1 MCGLGDLVCYGQ
13 SALSGAA
20 AKVTN
25 SFLDEVRKSAADA
38 TTTILKTLGT
48 FWLKIPSPKVS
59 GLPDPTNAS
68 QATSLAAA
76 GPTGVLQGDLG
87 YLTILAAVVGLIV
100 CGARMG
106 ITARGEHGTEAVKM
120 LVRLI
125 AVTAAG
131 AGVVD
136 ILIKAG
142 DLFSPWIIE
151 SATGAPFDQSAPSLL
166 TNEGLLAMTPLLT
179 IIVAIFALFGAGAM
193 VIFMILRG
201 GLLIILIAVWPLS
214 ASLTGTEQGLQW
226 YKKINAYLIAF
237 VLLRPVASIIYAGG
251 FLLIKDGHD
260 FQTNDPGVS
269 ALMASLTGMAIL
281 ATAGLSLPALL
292 RFVAPGTAAGSGAM
306 SGAAVM
312 GAAVAVGAAAV
323 TMGAGAAA
331 GGAGAG
337 AGGASGGGA
346 SGEASASSGG
356 AGAAAGGGGGGTGG
370 GGTGGGGTGGGGGGP
385 SGSAESAGGGGGGG
399 PTGGGGGGAPA
410 GGGDSPSGGGGGGGT
425 GGTSEPV
432 PAGVPAGGG
441 GTGEGGGSGSGAV
454 PPSGSNGTAGG
465 SGSGAGGG
473 GSNGSG
479 GSGGASSGGGSPSG
493 AGSGANGAGGNGA
506 GGNGSGGGGP
516 SGAAQTQG
524 SGSGVTPAGTGSG
537 SNGGVGNGSGSGGA
551 SSGGGSPSGAPP
563 TQDSGGGVTPAGGG
577 GGANGAGGNGAGGN
591 GAGGNGSGGGGP
603 SGATPTQGSG
613 GGGVTPAGSGGGGG
627 ARPTWRPAGAA
638 WSAAQQVG
646 DAAAGSVQDNEGGPS
661 GAAHTEGS

>member
-1 MCGLGDLVCYGQ
+1 LIGKIP
-13 SALSGAA
+13 GAVA
-20 AKVTN
+20 SKVTN

-48 FWLKIPSPKVS
+48 FWLNIPSPKVS
-59 GLPDPTNAS
+59 NLAGPELTGAAAPTNL
-68 QATSLAAA
+68 QAA
-76 GPTGVLQGDLG
+76 GPAGVVQGNLG

-100 CGARMG
+100 CGARLGMTG
-106 ITARGEHGTEAVKM
+106 RSEHGSEAVKM

-131 AGVVD
+131 AGIVD
-136 ILIKAG
+136 ILIKGG
-142 DLFSPWIIE
+142 DMFSPWIIT
-151 SATGAPFDQSAPSLL
+151 SATGAPFDQTAPSLL

-201 GLLIILIAVWPLS
+201 ALLIILIAVWPLS
-214 ASLTGTEQGLQW
+214 ASLTSTEQGLQW

-237 VLLRPVASIIYAGG
+237 VLLKPVASIIYAAGY
-251 FLLIKDGHD
+251 LLIKDGHE
-260 FQTNDPGVS
+260 FQTTDPGVS

-281 ATAGLSLPALL
+281 AVAGLSLPALL
-292 RFVAPGTAAGSGAM
+292 RFVAPATAAGSGAM
-306 SGAAVM
+306 TGAAVM

-323 TMGAGAAA
+323 TMGAGAT
-331 GGAGAG
+331 

-346 SGEASASSGG
+346 SGATKASSSPS
-356 AGAAAGGGGGGTGG
+356 GGGTGSGGTGG
-370 GGTGGGGTGGGGGGP
+370 GGTGGGGTGGGGGP
-385 SGSAESAGGGGGGG
+385 SGSTEPAGGGGGGG

-410 GGGDSPSGGGGGGGT
+410 GGGDSPSGGGGGGDT

-441 GTGEGGGSGSGAV
+441 STGEGGGSGSGAV

-473 GSNGSG
+473 ASNDSVGSGGSGSGGGSPAGGGGGSNGSG
-479 GSGGASSGGGSPSG
+479 GSGSGGGSP
-493 AGSGANGAGGNGA
+493 A
-506 GGNGSGGGGP
+506 
-516 SGAAQTQG
+516 
-524 SGSGVTPAGTGSG
+524 
-537 SNGGVGNGSGSGGA
+537 
-551 SSGGGSPSGAPP
+551 GAPP
-563 TQDSGGGVTPAGGG
+563 TQGSGGGVTPVGADSGSNGA
-577 GGANGAGGNGAGGN
+577 GANGAGSNGAGG
-591 GAGGNGSGGGGP
+591 GGSGGGSP
-603 SGATPTQGSG
+603 AGAPPTQGS

-627 ARPTWRPAGAA
+627 ARPTWKPAGAA

>member
-1 MCGLGDLVCYGQ
+1 MCKFYEVTCLAGSLTGSVA
-13 SALSGAA
+13 S
-20 AKVTN
+20 KVTN
-25 SFLDEVRKSAADA
+25 SLLDEVRKSAADA

-48 FWLKIPSPKVS
+48 FWLNIPSPKVS
-59 GLPDPTNAS
+59 NLPDS
-68 QATSLAAA
+68 QLTGAAA
-76 GPTGVLQGDLG
+76 PANLQAAGAAGVLQGDLG

-100 CGARMG
+100 CGARLGMTG
-106 ITARGEHGTEAVKM
+106 RSEHDSEAVKM

-131 AGVVD
+131 AGIVD

-142 DLFSPWIIE
+142 DVFSPWIIS
-151 SATGAPFDQSAPSLL
+151 SATGAPFEQTAPGLL

-201 GLLIILIAVWPLS
+201 ALLIILIAVWPLS

-237 VLLRPVASIIYAGG
+237 VLLRPVASIIYAAG

-260 FQTNDPGVS
+260 FQTTDPGVS

-281 ATAGLSLPALL
+281 AVAGLSLPALL
-292 RFVAPGTAAGSGAM
+292 RFVAPATAAGSGAM
-306 SGAAVM
+306 TGAAVM

-346 SGEASASSGG
+346 SGAASASSGG
-356 AGAAAGGGGGGTGG
+356 AGAAAGGGG

-473 GSNGSG
+473 ESNGSG

-493 AGSGANGAGGNGA
+493 AGSGANGVVGNGAGGNGSGGGGPSGAAQTQGSGGGVTPAGAGSGGNGSGSNGSGSNGAGGNGA

-524 SGSGVTPAGTGSG
+524 SG
-537 SNGGVGNGSGSGGA
+537 
-551 SSGGGSPSGAPP
+551 
-563 TQDSGGGVTPAGGG
+563 
-577 GGANGAGGNGAGGN
+577 
-591 GAGGNGSGGGGP
+591 
-603 SGATPTQGSG
+603 
-613 GGGVTPAGSGGGGG
+613 GGVTPAGSGGGG
-627 ARPTWRPAGAA
+627 ARPTWKPAGAA

-646 DAAAGSVQDNEGGPS
+646 DAAAGSVEDNEGGPS
-661 GAAHTEGS
+661 GAAQTEGS

>member
-1 MCGLGDLVCYGQ
+1 MCKFYEVTCLAGSLTGSVA
-13 SALSGAA
+13 S
-20 AKVTN
+20 KVTN

-292 RFVAPGTAAGSGAM
+292 RFVAPGTASGSGAM

-346 SGEASASSGG
+346 SGAASASSGG
-356 AGAAAGGGGGGTGG
+356 AGAAAGGSGGGGTGG

-399 PTGGGGGGAPA
+399 PTGGGGGDAPA

-473 GSNGSG
+473 ESNGSG

-493 AGSGANGAGGNGA
+493 AGGNGSGGGGPSGAAQTQGSGGGVTPAGAGSGGNGSGSNGSGPNGA

-524 SGSGVTPAGTGSG
+524 SG
-537 SNGGVGNGSGSGGA
+537 
-551 SSGGGSPSGAPP
+551 
-563 TQDSGGGVTPAGGG
+563 
-577 GGANGAGGNGAGGN
+577 
-591 GAGGNGSGGGGP
+591 
-603 SGATPTQGSG
+603 
-613 GGGVTPAGSGGGGG
+613 GGVTPAGSGGGGG
-627 ARPTWRPAGAA
+627 ARPTWKPAGAA

-646 DAAAGSVQDNEGGPS
+646 DAAAGSVEDNEGGPS
-661 GAAHTEGS
+661 GAAQTEGS

>member
-1 MCGLGDLVCYGQ
+1 MCLPIDPICLIGKGTNLVA
-13 SALSGAA
+13 S
-20 AKVTN
+20 KVTN

-48 FWLKIPSPKVS
+48 FWLNIPSPKVS
-59 GLPDPTNAS
+59 NLAGPELTG
-68 QATSLAAA
+68 AAA
-76 GPTGVLQGDLG
+76 PANLQASGAAGVLQGNLG
-87 YLTILAAVVGLIV
+87 YLTILAAVVGLIL
-100 CGARMG
+100 CGARLGMTG
-106 ITARGEHGTEAVKM
+106 RSEHGSEAVKM

-131 AGVVD
+131 AGIVD

-142 DLFSPWIIE
+142 DVFSPWIIQ
-151 SATGAPFDQSAPSLL
+151 SATGAPFEQTAPSLL

-201 GLLIILIAVWPLS
+201 ALLIILVAVWPLS
-214 ASLTGTEQGLQW
+214 ASLTGTEQGVQW

-237 VLLRPVASIIYAGG
+237 VLLRPVASIIYAAG

-260 FQTNDPGVS
+260 FQTTDPGVS

-281 ATAGLSLPALL
+281 AVAGLSLPALL
-292 RFVAPGTAAGSGAM
+292 RFVAPATAAGSGAM
-306 SGAAVM
+306 TGAAVL

-337 AGGASGGGA
+337 AGGGSGGGA
-346 SGEASASSGG
+346 SGAASASSGG
-356 AGAAAGGGGGGTGG
+356 AGAGAGGGGGGTGG
-370 GGTGGGGTGGGGGGP
+370 GGTGGGGTGGGGGGGGP
-385 SGSAESAGGGGGGG
+385 SGGTEPAGGGGGGG

-410 GGGDSPSGGGGGGGT
+410 GGGDGPSGGGGGGDT

-473 GSNGSG
+473 ESNGSG

-493 AGSGANGAGGNGA
+493 A
-506 GGNGSGGGGP
+506 
-516 SGAAQTQG
+516 
-524 SGSGVTPAGTGSG
+524 
-537 SNGGVGNGSGSGGA
+537 
-551 SSGGGSPSGAPP
+551 PP
-563 TQDSGGGVTPAGGG
+563 TQGSGGGVTPAGAGSGG
-577 GGANGAGGNGAGGN
+577 NGSGSNGAGGN

-603 SGATPTQGSG
+603 SGATQTQGS

-638 WSAAQQVG
+638 WSAAQQAG
-646 DAAAGSVQDNEGGPS
+646 DAAAGSVEDNEGGPS
-661 GAAHTEGS
+661 GAAQTEGS

>member
-1 MCGLGDLVCYGQ
+1 MCKFYEVTCLAGSLTGSVA
-13 SALSGAA
+13 S
-20 AKVTN
+20 KVTN

-48 FWLKIPSPKVS
+48 FWLNIPSPKVS
-59 GLPDPTNAS
+59 N
-68 QATSLAAA
+68 LAGPELTGAAAPANLQAA
-76 GPTGVLQGDLG
+76 GPAGVLQGDLG

-100 CGARMG
+100 CGARLG
-106 ITARGEHGTEAVKM
+106 ITGRSEHGSEAVKM

-131 AGVVD
+131 AGIVD

-142 DLFSPWIIE
+142 DVFSPWIIS
-151 SATGAPFDQSAPSLL
+151 SATGAPFDQTAPSLL

-201 GLLIILIAVWPLS
+201 ALLIILIAVWPLS

-237 VLLRPVASIIYAGG
+237 VLLKPVASIIYAAG

-260 FQTNDPGVS
+260 FQTTDPGVS

-281 ATAGLSLPALL
+281 AVAGLSLPALL
-292 RFVAPGTAAGSGAM
+292 RFVAPATAAGSGAM
-306 SGAAVM
+306 TGAAVM

-346 SGEASASSGG
+346 SGAASASSGG
-356 AGAAAGGGGGGTGG
+356 AGAAAGGS
-370 GGTGGGGTGGGGGGP
+370 GGGGTGGGGGGP
-385 SGSAESAGGGGGGG
+385 SGGTEPAGGGGGGD

-410 GGGDSPSGGGGGGGT
+410 GGGDSPSGGGGGGDT
-425 GGTSEPV
+425 NGTSEPV
-432 PAGVPAGGG
+432 PAGGG
-441 GTGEGGGSGSGAV
+441 GTGDGGGSGSGAV
-454 PPSGSNGTAGG
+454 PPSGSNSTAGG

-473 GSNGSG
+473 GGSNGAG
-479 GSGGASSGGGSPSG
+479 GSGGASSGGGGPSGAPPTQGSGGGVTPAG
-493 AGSGANGAGGNGA
+493 AGSGANGAG
-506 GGNGSGGGGP
+506 S
-516 SGAAQTQG
+516 
-524 SGSGVTPAGTGSG
+524 
-537 SNGGVGNGSGSGGA
+537 
-551 SSGGGSPSGAPP
+551 
-563 TQDSGGGVTPAGGG
+563 
-577 GGANGAGGNGAGGN
+577 N

-613 GGGVTPAGSGGGGG
+613 GGVTPAGSGGGG

-646 DAAAGSVQDNEGGPS
+646 DAAAGSVEDNEGGPS
-661 GAAHTEGS
+661 GASQTEGS

>member
-1 MCGLGDLVCYGQ
+1 
-13 SALSGAA
+13 
-20 AKVTN
+20 VTN

-48 FWLKIPSPKVS
+48 FWLNIPSPKVS
-59 GLPDPTNAS
+59 NLAGPELTG
-68 QATSLAAA
+68 AAA
-76 GPTGVLQGDLG
+76 PANLRAAGAAGVLQGDLG

-100 CGARMG
+100 CGARLGMTG
-106 ITARGEHGTEAVKM
+106 RSEHGSEAVKM

-131 AGVVD
+131 AGIVD

-142 DLFSPWIIE
+142 DVFSPWIIS
-151 SATGAPFDQSAPSLL
+151 SATGAPFEQTAPGLL

-201 GLLIILIAVWPLS
+201 ALLIILIAVWPLS

-237 VLLRPVASIIYAGG
+237 VLLRPVASIIYAAG

-260 FQTNDPGVS
+260 FQTTDPGVS

-281 ATAGLSLPALL
+281 AVAGLSLPALL
-292 RFVAPGTAAGSGAM
+292 RFVAPATAAGSGAM
-306 SGAAVM
+306 TGAAVM

-346 SGEASASSGG
+346 SGAASASSGG

-370 GGTGGGGTGGGGGGP
+370 GGTGGGGGGP
-385 SGSAESAGGGGGGG
+385 SGGTEPAGGGGGGG
-399 PTGGGGGGAPA
+399 PTGGGGGGAQA
-410 GGGDSPSGGGGGGGT
+410 GGGDSPSGGGGGGDT

-473 GSNGSG
+473 GGSNGAGGSG
-479 GSGGASSGGGSPSG
+479 GSGSGGGSPSG
-493 AGSGANGAGGNGA
+493 AT
-506 GGNGSGGGGP
+506 
-516 SGAAQTQG
+516 QTQG
-524 SGSGVTPAGTGSG
+524 
-537 SNGGVGNGSGSGGA
+537 
-551 SSGGGSPSGAPP
+551 
-563 TQDSGGGVTPAGGG
+563 SGGGVTPARTGS
-577 GGANGAGGNGAGGN
+577 GANGAGGN

-603 SGATPTQGSG
+603 SGATPTQGS

-661 GAAHTEGS
+661 GASHTEGS

>member
-1 MCGLGDLVCYGQ
+1 MCGFPDIGCYIG
-13 SALSGAA
+13 GATGA
-20 AKVTN
+20 VASKVTN

-48 FWLKIPSPKVS
+48 FWLNIPSPKVS
-59 GLPDPTNAS
+59 NLSGPELTGAAAPTNL
-68 QATSLAAA
+68 QAA
-76 GPTGVLQGDLG
+76 GPAGILQGNLG

-100 CGARMG
+100 CGARLGMTG
-106 ITARGEHGTEAVKM
+106 RSEHGSEAVKM

-131 AGVVD
+131 AGIVD
-136 ILIKAG
+136 ILIKGG
-142 DLFSPWIIE
+142 DMFSPWIIT

-201 GLLIILIAVWPLS
+201 ALLIILIAVWPLS

-237 VLLRPVASIIYAGG
+237 VLLRPVASIIYSAG

-260 FQTNDPGVS
+260 FQTTDPGVS

-281 ATAGLSLPALL
+281 AVAGLSLPALL
-292 RFVAPGTAAGSGAM
+292 RFVAPATAAGSGAM
-306 SGAAVM
+306 TGAAVM

-323 TMGAGAAA
+323 TMGAGAT
-331 GGAGAG
+331 

-346 SGEASASSGG
+346 SGAASASSGG
-356 AGAAAGGGGGGTGG
+356 AGAAAGGGGV
-370 GGTGGGGTGGGGGGP
+370 GTGGGGTGGGGGGGGP
-385 SGSAESAGGGGGGG
+385 SGSTEPAGGGGG

-410 GGGDSPSGGGGGGGT
+410 GGGDSPPGGGGGGDT

-441 GTGEGGGSGSGAV
+441 AGAESGGSGAA
-454 PPSGSNGTAGG
+454 PPSGSNGTSGGTGGGASNDSGG
-465 SGSGAGGG
+465 SGGTGSGGGSPAGGG
-473 GSNGSG
+473 AGSNGSG
-479 GSGGASSGGGSPSG
+479 GSGSGGGSPVG
-493 AGSGANGAGGNGA
+493 APPTQ
-506 GGNGSGGGGP
+506 GSGGGVAP
-516 SGAAQTQG
+516 VGA
-524 SGSGVTPAGTGSG
+524 GSG
-537 SNGGVGNGSGSGGA
+537 SNGTASNGAGSNGLGGGG
-551 SSGGGSPSGAPP
+551 SGGGS
-563 TQDSGGGVTPAGGG
+563 
-577 GGANGAGGNGAGGN
+577 
-591 GAGGNGSGGGGP
+591 P
-603 SGATPTQGSG
+603 SGATPTQGS

-627 ARPTWRPAGAA
+627 ARPTWKPAGAA

-646 DAAAGSVQDNEGGPS
+646 DAAAGSVEDNEGGPS

>member
-48 FWLKIPSPKVS
+48 FWLNIPSPKVS
-59 GLPDPTNAS
+59 NLPDSELTGAAAPTNLQAS
-68 QATSLAAA
+68 GAA
-76 GPTGVLQGDLG
+76 GVLQGNLG

-100 CGARMG
+100 CGARLG
-106 ITARGEHGTEAVKM
+106 ITGRSEHGSEAVKM

-131 AGVVD
+131 AGIVD
-136 ILIKAG
+136 ILIKGG
-142 DLFSPWIIE
+142 DVFSPWIIS
-151 SATGAPFDQSAPSLL
+151 SATGAPFDQTAPSLL

-201 GLLIILIAVWPLS
+201 ALLIILIAVWPLS
-214 ASLTGTEQGLQW
+214 ASLTSTEQGLQW

-237 VLLRPVASIIYAGG
+237 VLLKPVASIIYAAGY
-251 FLLIKDGHD
+251 LLIKDGHE
-260 FQTNDPGVS
+260 FQTTDPGVS

-281 ATAGLSLPALL
+281 AVAGLSLPALL
-292 RFVAPGTAAGSGAM
+292 RFVAPATASGSGAM
-306 SGAAVM
+306 TGAAVM

-323 TMGAGAAA
+323 TMGGAAA

-346 SGEASASSGG
+346 SGAASASSGG
-356 AGAAAGGGGGGTGG
+356 AGAAAGGGGG
-370 GGTGGGGTGGGGGGP
+370 TGGGGTGGGGGGGP
-385 SGSAESAGGGGGGG
+385 SGSTEPAGGGGGGG

-410 GGGDSPSGGGGGGGT
+410 GGGDSPSGGGGGGDT
-425 GGTSEPV
+425 GETSEPV

-473 GSNGSG
+473 ESNGSG

-493 AGSGANGAGGNGA
+493 A
-506 GGNGSGGGGP
+506 
-516 SGAAQTQG
+516 AQTQG
-524 SGSGVTPAGTGSG
+524 SGGGVTPAGTGSG
-537 SNGGVGNGSGSGGA
+537 SNGAGGNGSGSGGA
-551 SSGGGSPSGAPP
+551 SSGGGSPSGATP
-563 TQDSGGGVTPAGGG
+563 TQASGGGVTPAG
-577 GGANGAGGNGAGGN
+577 
-591 GAGGNGSGGGGP
+591 S
-603 SGATPTQGSG
+603 
-613 GGGVTPAGSGGGGG
+613 GGGG

-646 DAAAGSVQDNEGGPS
+646 DAAAGSVEDNEGGPS
-661 GAAHTEGS
+661 GAAQTEGS

>member
-1 MCGLGDLVCYGQ
+1 MCGFGDFGCYF
-13 SALSGAA
+13 SGATGA
-20 AKVTN
+20 VASKVTN

-100 CGARMG
+100 SGARMG

-136 ILIKAG
+136 ILVKAG

-166 TNEGLLAMTPLLT
+166 TNEGLLVMTPLLT

-337 AGGASGGGA
+337 AGGAGAGAGGAGAGAGGAGAVGAGAGAGGGGA
-346 SGEASASSGG
+346 SGAMSSSSGG
-356 AGAAAGGGGGGTGG
+356 GGSGGGGSGG
-370 GGTGGGGTGGGGGGP
+370 GG
-385 SGSAESAGGGGGGG
+385 SGGGGGGG
-399 PTGGGGGGAPA
+399 PTGSTEPT
-410 GGGDSPSGGGGGGGT
+410 GGGGGGGGGGSVPSGSGGSASDGGGES
-425 GGTSEPV
+425 GGTPEPSPV
-432 PAGVPAGGG
+432 GAPSGG
-441 GTGEGGGSGSGAV
+441 GTG
-454 PPSGSNGTAGG
+454 
-465 SGSGAGGG
+465 
-473 GSNGSG
+473 
-479 GSGGASSGGGSPSG
+479 
-493 AGSGANGAGGNGA
+493 
-506 GGNGSGGGGP
+506 
-516 SGAAQTQG
+516 
-524 SGSGVTPAGTGSG
+524 
-537 SNGGVGNGSGSGGA
+537 
-551 SSGGGSPSGAPP
+551 
-563 TQDSGGGVTPAGGG
+563 
-577 GGANGAGGNGAGGN
+577 
-591 GAGGNGSGGGGP
+591 
-603 SGATPTQGSG
+603 
-613 GGGVTPAGSGGGGG
+613 
-627 ARPTWRPAGAA
+627 WR
-638 WSAAQQVG
+638 
-646 DAAAGSVQDNEGGPS
+646 
-661 GAAHTEGS
+661 

>member
-1 MCGLGDLVCYGQ
+1 
-13 SALSGAA
+13 
-20 AKVTN
+20 VTN

-48 FWLKIPSPKVS
+48 FWLNIPSPKVS
-59 GLPDPTNAS
+59 N
-68 QATSLAAA
+68 LAGPELTGAAAPANLRAA
-76 GPTGVLQGDLG
+76 GPAGVLQGNLG

-100 CGARMG
+100 CGARLGMTG
-106 ITARGEHGTEAVKM
+106 RSEHGSEAVKM

-131 AGVVD
+131 AGIVD

-142 DLFSPWIIE
+142 DVFSPWIIS
-151 SATGAPFDQSAPSLL
+151 SATGAPFEQTAPSLL

-201 GLLIILIAVWPLS
+201 ALLIILIAVWPLA
-214 ASLTGTEQGLQW
+214 ASLTGTEQGVQW

-237 VLLRPVASIIYAGG
+237 VLLRPVASIIYAAG

-260 FQTNDPGVS
+260 FQTTDPGVS

-281 ATAGLSLPALL
+281 AVAGLSLPALL
-292 RFVAPGTAAGSGAM
+292 RFVAPATASGSGAM
-306 SGAAVM
+306 TGAAVM

-337 AGGASGGGA
+337 AGAGGASGGGA
-346 SGEASASSGG
+346 SGAASASSGG
-356 AGAAAGGGGGGTGG
+356 AGAAAGGGGGGGTGG
-370 GGTGGGGTGGGGGGP
+370 GGTGGGGTGGGGGGGGP
-385 SGSAESAGGGGGGG
+385 SGGTEPAGGGGGGG
-399 PTGGGGGGAPA
+399 PTGGGGGGAQA
-410 GGGDSPSGGGGGGGT
+410 GGGDSPSGGGGGGDT

-473 GSNGSG
+473 GGSNGAGGSG
-479 GSGGASSGGGSPSG
+479 GSGSGGGS
-493 AGSGANGAGGNGA
+493 
-506 GGNGSGGGGP
+506 P

-524 SGSGVTPAGTGSG
+524 SGGGVTPAGNGSG
-537 SNGGVGNGSGSGGA
+537 SNGAGGNSSGSGGA
-551 SSGGGSPSGAPP
+551 SSGGGSPSGA
-563 TQDSGGGVTPAGGG
+563 
-577 GGANGAGGNGAGGN
+577 
-591 GAGGNGSGGGGP
+591 
-603 SGATPTQGSG
+603 TPTQAS

-646 DAAAGSVQDNEGGPS
+646 DAAAGSVEDNEGGPS
-661 GAAHTEGS
+661 GAAQTDGS

>member
-1 MCGLGDLVCYGQ
+1 MCLLFIDPICTGKAVAGVP
-13 SALSGAA
+13 GAVA
-20 AKVTN
+20 SKVTN

-166 TNEGLLAMTPLLT
+166 TNEGLLATTPLLT

-337 AGGASGGGA
+337 AGGAGAGAGGAGAGAGGAGAGAGGGGA
-346 SGEASASSGG
+346 SGAMSASSGG
-356 AGAAAGGGGGGTGG
+356 GGSGGG
-370 GGTGGGGTGGGGGGP
+370 
-385 SGSAESAGGGGGGG
+385 SSGGGGGGG
-399 PTGGGGGGAPA
+399 PTGSTEPT
-410 GGGDSPSGGGGGGGT
+410 GGGGGGGGGSVPSGSGGSSSDGGGGES
-425 GGTSEPV
+425 GGTPEPSPV
-432 PAGVPAGGG
+432 GAPSGG
-441 GTGEGGGSGSGAV
+441 GTGGGSSPGGAGSS
-454 PPSGSNGTAGG
+454 SGSNG
-465 SGSGAGGG
+465 
-473 GSNGSG
+473 
-479 GSGGASSGGGSPSG
+479 SSGGT
-493 AGSGANGAGGNGA
+493 
-506 GGNGSGGGGP
+506 GGG
-516 SGAAQTQG
+516 A
-524 SGSGVTPAGTGSG
+524 
-537 SNGGVGNGSGSGGA
+537 GNGSGSGGA
-551 SSGGGSPSGAPP
+551 PPSGATP
-563 TQDSGGGVTPAGGG
+563 TQGSGGGVTPAGGG
-577 GGANGAGGNGAGGN
+577 GAGAAASNGA
-591 GAGGNGSGGGGP
+591 GNGSGSGGAPPSGATPTQGGSGGGVTPAGGGGAGAAASNGAGNGSGSGGGPP
-603 SGATPTQGSG
+603 SGATPTQGS

-646 DAAAGSVQDNEGGPS
+646 EAAAGSVEDNEGGPS
-661 GAAHTEGS
+661 GAAHTEGT

>member
-1 MCGLGDLVCYGQ
+1 MCLPIDPICLIGKGTNLVA
-13 SALSGAA
+13 S
-20 AKVTN
+20 KVTN

-48 FWLKIPSPKVS
+48 FWLNIPSPKVS
-59 GLPDPTNAS
+59 NLAGPELAGAAAPTNL
-68 QATSLAAA
+68 QAA
-76 GPTGVLQGDLG
+76 GPAGVLQGNLG

-100 CGARMG
+100 CGARLGM
-106 ITARGEHGTEAVKM
+106 TARSEHGSEAVKM

-131 AGVVD
+131 AGIVG

-142 DLFSPWIIE
+142 DVFSPWIIS
-151 SATGAPFDQSAPSLL
+151 SATGAPFDQTAPSLL

-201 GLLIILIAVWPLS
+201 ALLIILIAVWPLS
-214 ASLTGTEQGLQW
+214 ASLTGTEQGVQW

-237 VLLRPVASIIYAGG
+237 VLLRPVASIIYAAG
-251 FLLIKDGHD
+251 FLLIHDGHD
-260 FQTNDPGVS
+260 FQTTDPGVS

-281 ATAGLSLPALL
+281 AVAGLSLPALL
-292 RFVAPGTAAGSGAM
+292 RFVAPATAAGSGAM
-306 SGAAVM
+306 TGAAVM

-346 SGEASASSGG
+346 SGAASASSGG
-356 AGAAAGGGGGGTGG
+356 AGSTAGGSGGGGI
-370 GGTGGGGTGGGGGGP
+370 GGGGGGP
-385 SGSAESAGGGGGGG
+385 SGGTEPAGGGGG
-399 PTGGGGGGAPA
+399 PTGGGGGGAQA
-410 GGGDSPSGGGGGGGT
+410 GGGDSPSGGGGGGDT

-432 PAGVPAGGG
+432 PAGAPAGGG

-473 GSNGSG
+473 GGSNGSG

-493 AGSGANGAGGNGA
+493 A
-506 GGNGSGGGGP
+506 
-516 SGAAQTQG
+516 
-524 SGSGVTPAGTGSG
+524 
-537 SNGGVGNGSGSGGA
+537 
-551 SSGGGSPSGAPP
+551 PP
-563 TQDSGGGVTPAGGG
+563 TQGSGGGVTPAGAGSGG
-577 GGANGAGGNGAGGN
+577 NGSGSNGAGGN

-603 SGATPTQGSG
+603 SGATPTQGS

-646 DAAAGSVQDNEGGPS
+646 DAAAGSVEDNEGGPS
-661 GAAHTEGS
+661 GASHTEGS

>member
-1 MCGLGDLVCYGQ
+1 MCFPLDFGCL
-13 SALSGAA
+13 AKTGAGA
-20 AKVTN
+20 VASKVTN

-48 FWLKIPSPKVS
+48 FWLNIPSPKVS
-59 GLPDPTNAS
+59 NLAGPELAG
-68 QATSLAAA
+68 AAA
-76 GPTGVLQGDLG
+76 PANLQASGAAGVLQGNLG

-100 CGARMG
+100 CGARLGMTG
-106 ITARGEHGTEAVKM
+106 RSEHGSEAVKM

-131 AGVVD
+131 AGIVD

-142 DLFSPWIIE
+142 DVFSPWIIS
-151 SATGAPFDQSAPSLL
+151 SATGAPFEQTAPSLL

-201 GLLIILIAVWPLS
+201 ALLIILIAVWPLS
-214 ASLTGTEQGLQW
+214 ASLTSTEQGVQW

-237 VLLRPVASIIYAGG
+237 VLLRPVASIIYAAG

-260 FQTNDPGVS
+260 FQTTDPGVS

-281 ATAGLSLPALL
+281 AVAGLSLPALL
-292 RFVAPGTAAGSGAM
+292 RFVAPATAAGSGAM
-306 SGAAVM
+306 TGAAVM

-346 SGEASASSGG
+346 SGAASASSGG
-356 AGAAAGGGGGGTGG
+356 AGAAAGGS
-370 GGTGGGGTGGGGGGP
+370 GGGGTGGGGGGGP
-385 SGSAESAGGGGGGG
+385 SGGTEPAGGGGGGG
-399 PTGGGGGGAPA
+399 
-410 GGGDSPSGGGGGGGT
+410 DI
-425 GGTSEPV
+425 GGTSEP
-432 PAGVPAGGG
+432 VPAGGG

-473 GSNGSG
+473 ESNGSG
-479 GSGGASSGGGSPSG
+479 GSGGSGSGGGSPSG
-493 AGSGANGAGGNGA
+493 ATPTQGSGGGVTPASTGSGANGAGGNGSGSNGA
-506 GGNGSGGGGP
+506 GGSGSGANGSGGN
-516 SGAAQTQG
+516 GA
-524 SGSGVTPAGTGSG
+524 
-537 SNGGVGNGSGSGGA
+537 
-551 SSGGGSPSGAPP
+551 GGGSPSGA
-563 TQDSGGGVTPAGGG
+563 
-577 GGANGAGGNGAGGN
+577 
-591 GAGGNGSGGGGP
+591 
-603 SGATPTQGSG
+603 TPTQAS

-627 ARPTWRPAGAA
+627 ARPTWKPAGAA

-646 DAAAGSVQDNEGGPS
+646 DAAAGSVEDNEGGPS
-661 GAAHTEGS
+661 GAAHTDGS

>member
-1 MCGLGDLVCYGQ
+1 MCGFPDIGCYIG
-13 SALSGAA
+13 GATGA
-20 AKVTN
+20 VASKVTN

-48 FWLKIPSPKVS
+48 FWLNIPSPKVS
-59 GLPDPTNAS
+59 NLPDSQLTGAAAPTNLQAS
-68 QATSLAAA
+68 GAA
-76 GPTGVLQGDLG
+76 GVLQGNLG

-100 CGARMG
+100 CGARLG
-106 ITARGEHGTEAVKM
+106 ITGRSEHGSEAVKM

-131 AGVVD
+131 AGIVD
-136 ILIKAG
+136 ILIKGG
-142 DLFSPWIIE
+142 DVFSPWIIS
-151 SATGAPFDQSAPSLL
+151 SATGAPFDQTAPSLL

-201 GLLIILIAVWPLS
+201 ALLIILIAVWPLS
-214 ASLTGTEQGLQW
+214 ASLTSTEQGVQW

-237 VLLRPVASIIYAGG
+237 VLLKPVASIIYAAGY
-251 FLLIKDGHD
+251 LLIKDGHE
-260 FQTNDPGVS
+260 FQTTDPGVS

-281 ATAGLSLPALL
+281 AVAGLSLPALL
-292 RFVAPGTAAGSGAM
+292 RFVAPATASGSGAM
-306 SGAAVM
+306 TGAAVM

-323 TMGAGAAA
+323 TMGAGAVA
-331 GGAGAG
+331 GGATTG

-346 SGEASASSGG
+346 SGAASASSGG
-356 AGAAAGGGGGGTGG
+356 AGAGAGGGG

-385 SGSAESAGGGGGGG
+385 SGSTEPAGGGGGGG
-399 PTGGGGGGAPA
+399 PTGGGGGGALA
-410 GGGDSPSGGGGGGGT
+410 GGGDSPSGGGGGGDT
-425 GGTSEPV
+425 AGTSEPV

-441 GTGEGGGSGSGAV
+441 GGGSGSGAV

-473 GSNGSG
+473 ESNGSG

-493 AGSGANGAGGNGA
+493 APPTQGSGGGVPPAGNGSGANGAG
-506 GGNGSGGGGP
+506 
-516 SGAAQTQG
+516 
-524 SGSGVTPAGTGSG
+524 
-537 SNGGVGNGSGSGGA
+537 GNGSGSGGA
-551 SSGGGSPSGAPP
+551 SSGGGSPSGAAP
-563 TQDSGGGVTPAGGG
+563 TQGTGGGVTPAGNGS
-577 GGANGAGGNGAGGN
+577 GANGAGGNGSGSGGT
-591 GAGGNGSGGGGP
+591 GSGGGGP
-603 SGATPTQGSG
+603 SGAAPTQGT
-613 GGGVTPAGSGGGGG
+613 GGVTPAGSGGGG
-627 ARPTWRPAGAA
+627 ARPTWKPAGAA

-646 DAAAGSVQDNEGGPS
+646 DAAAGSVEDNEGGPS

>member
-1 MCGLGDLVCYGQ
+1 MCGFGDFGCYF
-13 SALSGAA
+13 SGATGA
-20 AKVTN
+20 VASKVTN

-48 FWLKIPSPKVS
+48 FWLNIPSPKVS
-59 GLPDPTNAS
+59 NLSDSQLTGAAAPTNLQAS
-68 QATSLAAA
+68 GAA
-76 GPTGVLQGDLG
+76 GVLQGNLG

-100 CGARMG
+100 CGARLG
-106 ITARGEHGTEAVKM
+106 ITGRSEHGSEAVKM

-131 AGVVD
+131 AGIVD
-136 ILIKAG
+136 ILIKGG
-142 DLFSPWIIE
+142 DVFSPWIIS
-151 SATGAPFDQSAPSLL
+151 SATGAPFDQTAPSLL

-201 GLLIILIAVWPLS
+201 ALLIILIAVWPLS
-214 ASLTGTEQGLQW
+214 ASLTSTEQGLQW

-237 VLLRPVASIIYAGG
+237 VLLKPVASIIYAAGY
-251 FLLIKDGHD
+251 LLIHDAHD
-260 FQTNDPGVS
+260 FQTTDPGVS

-281 ATAGLSLPALL
+281 AVAGLSLPALL
-292 RFVAPGTAAGSGAM
+292 RFVAPATAAGSGAM
-306 SGAAVM
+306 TGAAVM

-346 SGEASASSGG
+346 SGAASASSGG
-356 AGAAAGGGGGGTGG
+356 VGAAAGGGGGGTGG
-370 GGTGGGGTGGGGGGP
+370 GGTGGGGGGGGP
-385 SGSAESAGGGGGGG
+385 SGGTEPAGGGGG

-410 GGGDSPSGGGGGGGT
+410 GGGDSPSGGGGGGDT

-432 PAGVPAGGG
+432 PAGAPAGGG
-441 GTGEGGGSGSGAV
+441 GGTGDGGGSGSGAV

-473 GSNGSG
+473 ESNGSG

-493 AGSGANGAGGNGA
+493 A
-506 GGNGSGGGGP
+506 
-516 SGAAQTQG
+516 AQTQG
-524 SGSGVTPAGTGSG
+524 SGGGVTPAGTGSG

-551 SSGGGSPSGAPP
+551 SSGGGSPSGAAP
-563 TQDSGGGVTPAGGG
+563 TQGTGGGVTPAGAG
-577 GGANGAGGNGAGGN
+577 GGANGAGGSGSGANGS
-591 GAGGNGSGGGGP
+591 GGNGSGGGSP
-603 SGATPTQGSG
+603 SGATPTQGP
-613 GGGVTPAGSGGGGG
+613 GGVTPAGSGGGG
-627 ARPTWRPAGAA
+627 ARPTWKPAGAA
-638 WSAAQQVG
+638 WSAAQQAG
-646 DAAAGSVQDNEGGPS
+646 DAAAASVEDNEGGPS

>member
-1 MCGLGDLVCYGQ
+1 LIGKIP
-13 SALSGAA
+13 GAVA
-20 AKVTN
+20 SKVTN

-48 FWLKIPSPKVS
+48 FWLNIPSPKVS
-59 GLPDPTNAS
+59 NLAGPELTGAAAPTNL
-68 QATSLAAA
+68 QAA
-76 GPTGVLQGDLG
+76 GPAGVLQGNLG

-100 CGARMG
+100 CGARLGMTG
-106 ITARGEHGTEAVKM
+106 RSEHGTEAVKM

-131 AGVVD
+131 AGIVD
-136 ILIKAG
+136 ILIKVG
-142 DLFSPWIIE
+142 DVFSPWIIS
-151 SATGAPFDQSAPSLL
+151 SATGAPFDQTAPSLL

-201 GLLIILIAVWPLS
+201 ALLIILIAVWPLS

-237 VLLRPVASIIYAGG
+237 VLLRPVASIIYAAG

-260 FQTNDPGVS
+260 FQTTDPGVS

-281 ATAGLSLPALL
+281 AVAGLSLPALL
-292 RFVAPGTAAGSGAM
+292 RFVAPATAAGSGAM
-306 SGAAVM
+306 TGAAVM

-323 TMGAGAAA
+323 TMGAGAT
-331 GGAGAG
+331 

-346 SGEASASSGG
+346 SGATKASSSPS
-356 AGAAAGGGGGGTGG
+356 GGGTGSGGTGG

-385 SGSAESAGGGGGGG
+385 SGSTEPAGGGG
-399 PTGGGGGGAPA
+399 PTGGGGGATPA
-410 GGGDSPSGGGGGGGT
+410 GGGDSPPGGGGGGDT

-432 PAGVPAGGG
+432 PAGAPAGGG
-441 GTGEGGGSGSGAV
+441 STGEGGGSGSGAV

-473 GSNGSG
+473 ASNDSGGSGGAGSGGGSPAGGGGGSNGSG
-479 GSGGASSGGGSPSG
+479 GSGSGGGSPSG
-493 AGSGANGAGGNGA
+493 AAPTQGSGGGVTPVGAGSGSNGA
-506 GGNGSGGGGP
+506 GGNGSGSNGAGSNGSGGGGSGGGP

-524 SGSGVTPAGTGSG
+524 T
-537 SNGGVGNGSGSGGA
+537 
-551 SSGGGSPSGAPP
+551 
-563 TQDSGGGVTPAGGG
+563 
-577 GGANGAGGNGAGGN
+577 
-591 GAGGNGSGGGGP
+591 
-603 SGATPTQGSG
+603 

-646 DAAAGSVQDNEGGPS
+646 DAAAGSVEDNEGGPS

>member
-1 MCGLGDLVCYGQ
+1 VWGGGDQ
-13 SALSGAA
+13 
-20 AKVTN
+20 N
-25 SFLDEVRKSAADA
+25 
-38 TTTILKTLGT
+38 
-48 FWLKIPSPKVS
+48 
-59 GLPDPTNAS
+59 
-68 QATSLAAA
+68 
-76 GPTGVLQGDLG
+76 GPTGGGFDCSGLTLYAYHQAGSGALHGARTAQSQYAATAGARLPGGFDPASYQPGDLLFYG
-87 YLTILAAVVGLIV
+87 TADNIHHVAMAIGGGQLIQ
-100 CGARMG
+100 AS
-106 ITARGEHGTEAVKM
+106 TFGEP
-120 LVRLI
+120 LN
-125 AVTAAG
+125 
-131 AGVVD
+131 
-136 ILIKAG
+136 IKPIYNA
-142 DLFSPWIIE
+142 
-151 SATGAPFDQSAPSLL
+151 
-166 TNEGLLAMTPLLT
+166 PLLT

-201 GLLIILIAVWPLS
+201 ALLIILIAVWPLS
-214 ASLTGTEQGLQW
+214 ASLTSTEQGLQW

-237 VLLRPVASIIYAGG
+237 VLLKPVASIIYAAGY
-251 FLLIKDGHD
+251 LLIKDGHD
-260 FQTNDPGVS
+260 FQTTDPGVS

-281 ATAGLSLPALL
+281 AVAGLSLPALL
-292 RFVAPGTAAGSGAM
+292 RFVAPATAAGSGAM
-306 SGAAVM
+306 TGAAVM

-337 AGGASGGGA
+337 AGGASGGAA
-346 SGEASASSGG
+346 SGAASASSGG
-356 AGAAAGGGGGGTGG
+356 AGAAAGGGGGG
-370 GGTGGGGTGGGGGGP
+370 GTGGGGGGGGP
-385 SGSAESAGGGGGGG
+385 SGSAESAGASGGGG

-473 GSNGSG
+473 ESNGSG
-479 GSGGASSGGGSPSG
+479 GSGVASSGGS
-493 AGSGANGAGGNGA
+493 
-506 GGNGSGGGGP
+506 P

-524 SGSGVTPAGTGSG
+524 SGGGVTPAGTGSG
-537 SNGGVGNGSGSGGA
+537 SNGGGGNGSGSGGA

-563 TQDSGGGVTPAGGG
+563 TQGTGGGVTPAGAGS
-577 GGANGAGGNGAGGN
+577 GGNGSGSN
-591 GAGGNGSGGGGP
+591 GAGGNGSGGGSP
-603 SGATPTQGSG
+603 SGAPPTQTQGS

-646 DAAAGSVQDNEGGPS
+646 DAAAGSVEDNEGGPS

>member
-1 MCGLGDLVCYGQ
+1 MCFPLDFVCL
-13 SALSGAA
+13 AKAA
-20 AKVTN
+20 GGSVASKVTN

-48 FWLKIPSPKVS
+48 FWLNIPSPKVS
-59 GLPDPTNAS
+59 NLAGPELTG
-68 QATSLAAA
+68 AAA
-76 GPTGVLQGDLG
+76 PGNLQASGAAGVLQGNLG

-100 CGARMG
+100 CGARLG
-106 ITARGEHGTEAVKM
+106 ITGRSEHGSEAVKM

-131 AGVVD
+131 AGIVD
-136 ILIKAG
+136 ILIKSG
-142 DLFSPWIIE
+142 DVFSPWIIS
-151 SATGAPFDQSAPSLL
+151 SATGAPFDQTAPSLL

-201 GLLIILIAVWPLS
+201 ALLILLIAVWPLS
-214 ASLTGTEQGLQW
+214 ASLTSTEQGLQW

-237 VLLRPVASIIYAGG
+237 VLLKPVASIIYAAGY
-251 FLLIKDGHD
+251 LLIKDGHE
-260 FQTNDPGVS
+260 FQTTDPGVS

-281 ATAGLSLPALL
+281 AVAGLSLPALL
-292 RFVAPGTAAGSGAM
+292 RFVAPATAAGSGAM
-306 SGAAVM
+306 TGAAVM

-346 SGEASASSGG
+346 SGAASASSGG

-370 GGTGGGGTGGGGGGP
+370 GGTGGGGGGP
-385 SGSAESAGGGGGGG
+385 SGSTEPAGGGGGGG
-399 PTGGGGGGAPA
+399 PTGGAGGGGGGGGPTG

-473 GSNGSG
+473 GGSNGSG
-479 GSGGASSGGGSPSG
+479 GSGGTGSGGGSPSGAPPTQGSGGGVTPAG
-493 AGSGANGAGGNGA
+493 AGSGANGAGGNG
-506 GGNGSGGGGP
+506 
-516 SGAAQTQG
+516 
-524 SGSGVTPAGTGSG
+524 SGS
-537 SNGGVGNGSGSGGA
+537 
-551 SSGGGSPSGAPP
+551 
-563 TQDSGGGVTPAGGG
+563 
-577 GGANGAGGNGAGGN
+577 N

-603 SGATPTQGSG
+603 SGATPTQGT
-613 GGGVTPAGSGGGGG
+613 GGVTPAGSGGGG
-627 ARPTWRPAGAA
+627 ARPTWKPAGAA

-646 DAAAGSVQDNEGGPS
+646 DAAAGSVEDNEGGPS
-661 GAAHTEGS
+661 GAAQTEGS

>member
-1 MCGLGDLVCYGQ
+1 LIGKIP
-13 SALSGAA
+13 GAVA
-20 AKVTN
+20 SKVTN

-48 FWLKIPSPKVS
+48 FWLNIPSPKVS
-59 GLPDPTNAS
+59 NLAGPELTGAAAPTNL
-68 QATSLAAA
+68 QAA
-76 GPTGVLQGDLG
+76 GPAGVLQGNLG

-100 CGARMG
+100 CGARLGMTG
-106 ITARGEHGTEAVKM
+106 RSEHGSEAVKM

-131 AGVVD
+131 AGIVD

-142 DLFSPWIIE
+142 DVFSPWIIS
-151 SATGAPFDQSAPSLL
+151 SATGAPFEQTAPSLL

-201 GLLIILIAVWPLS
+201 ALLIILIAVWPLS
-214 ASLTGTEQGLQW
+214 ASLTGTEQGVQW

-237 VLLRPVASIIYAGG
+237 VLLRPVASIIYAAG

-260 FQTNDPGVS
+260 FQTTDPGVS

-281 ATAGLSLPALL
+281 AVAGLSLPALL
-292 RFVAPGTAAGSGAM
+292 RFVAPATASGSGAM
-306 SGAAVM
+306 TGAAVM

-323 TMGAGAAA
+323 TMGAGAAP

-346 SGEASASSGG
+346 SGAASASSGG

-370 GGTGGGGTGGGGGGP
+370 GGTGGGGGGGP
-385 SGSAESAGGGGGGG
+385 SGSTEPAGGGGGGGG
-399 PTGGGGGGAPA
+399 PTGGGGTGGAPP
-410 GGGDSPSGGGGGGGT
+410 GGGDSPSGGGGGGDT

-432 PAGVPAGGG
+432 PAGAPAGGG
-441 GTGEGGGSGSGAV
+441 TGAESGGSGAA
-454 PPSGSNGTAGG
+454 PPSGSNGTSGGTGGGASNDSGGSGG
-465 SGSGAGGG
+465 SGSGGGSPPGGG
-473 GSNGSG
+473 AGSNGSG
-479 GSGGASSGGGSPSG
+479 GSGSGGGSPSG
-493 AGSGANGAGGNGA
+493 AAPTQGSGGGVTPVGAGSGSNGAGS
-506 GGNGSGGGGP
+506 NGSGGGG
-516 SGAAQTQG
+516 
-524 SGSGVTPAGTGSG
+524 
-537 SNGGVGNGSGSGGA
+537 
-551 SSGGGSPSGAPP
+551 SGGGSPSGA
-563 TQDSGGGVTPAGGG
+563 A
-577 GGANGAGGNGAGGN
+577 
-591 GAGGNGSGGGGP
+591 
-603 SGATPTQGSG
+603 PTQGS

-627 ARPTWRPAGAA
+627 ARPTWKPAGAA
-638 WSAAQQVG
+638 WSAVQQVG
-646 DAAAGSVQDNEGGPS
+646 DAAAGSVEDNEGGPS

>member
-1 MCGLGDLVCYGQ
+1 MCFPLDFVCL
-13 SALSGAA
+13 AKAA
-20 AKVTN
+20 GGSVASKVTN

-48 FWLKIPSPKVS
+48 FWLNIPSPKVS
-59 GLPDPTNAS
+59 NLPDSELTGAAAPTNLQAS
-68 QATSLAAA
+68 GAA
-76 GPTGVLQGDLG
+76 GVLQGNLG

-100 CGARMG
+100 CGARLG
-106 ITARGEHGTEAVKM
+106 ITGRSEHGSEAVKM

-131 AGVVD
+131 AGIVD
-136 ILIKAG
+136 ILIKGG
-142 DLFSPWIIE
+142 DVFSPWIIS
-151 SATGAPFDQSAPSLL
+151 SATGAPFDQTAPSLL

-201 GLLIILIAVWPLS
+201 ALLIILIAVWPLS
-214 ASLTGTEQGLQW
+214 ASLTSTEQGLQW

-237 VLLRPVASIIYAGG
+237 VLLKPVASIIYAAGY
-251 FLLIKDGHD
+251 LLIKDGHE
-260 FQTNDPGVS
+260 FQTTDPGVS

-281 ATAGLSLPALL
+281 AVAGLSLPALL
-292 RFVAPGTAAGSGAM
+292 RFVAPATASGSGAM
-306 SGAAVM
+306 TGAAVM

-323 TMGAGAAA
+323 TMGAGAVA
-331 GGAGAG
+331 GGATTG

-346 SGEASASSGG
+346 SGAASASSGG
-356 AGAAAGGGGGGTGG
+356 AGAAAGGGGGATGG
-370 GGTGGGGTGGGGGGP
+370 GGTGGGGTGGGGGGGGP
-385 SGSAESAGGGGGGG
+385 SGSTEPAGGGGGGG
-399 PTGGGGGGAPA
+399 PTGGGGGGAPV
-410 GGGDSPSGGGGGGGT
+410 GGGDSPSGGGGGGDT

-441 GTGEGGGSGSGAV
+441 GGGSGSGAV

-473 GSNGSG
+473 GGSNGSG

-493 AGSGANGAGGNGA
+493 APPTQGSGGGVTPAGSGSGSGGNGAGGNGA

-524 SGSGVTPAGTGSG
+524 T
-537 SNGGVGNGSGSGGA
+537 
-551 SSGGGSPSGAPP
+551 
-563 TQDSGGGVTPAGGG
+563 GGGVTPAGSG
-577 GGANGAGGNGAGGN
+577 GGANGAGGN

-603 SGATPTQGSG
+603 SGATQTQGS
-613 GGGVTPAGSGGGGG
+613 GGGVTPAGAGGGG
-627 ARPTWRPAGAA
+627 ARPTWKPAGAA
-638 WSAAQQVG
+638 WSAVQQVG
-646 DAAAGSVQDNEGGPS
+646 EAAAGSVEDNEGGPS
-661 GAAHTEGS
+661 GAAHTEGT

>member
-1 MCGLGDLVCYGQ
+1 VVGGVLMCPPFIPICLIGKIP
-13 SALSGAA
+13 GAVA
-20 AKVTN
+20 SKVTN

-48 FWLKIPSPKVS
+48 FWLNIPSPKVS
-59 GLPDPTNAS
+59 NLAGPELTGAAAPTNL
-68 QATSLAAA
+68 QAA
-76 GPTGVLQGDLG
+76 GPAGVLQGNLG

-100 CGARMG
+100 CGARLG
-106 ITARGEHGTEAVKM
+106 ITGRSEHGTEAVKM

-131 AGVVD
+131 AGIVD

-142 DLFSPWIIE
+142 DMFSPWIIT
-151 SATGAPFDQSAPSLL
+151 SATGAPFDQTAPSLL

-201 GLLIILIAVWPLS
+201 ALLIILIAVWPLS

-237 VLLRPVASIIYAGG
+237 VLLRPVASIIYAAG
-251 FLLIKDGHD
+251 FLLIHDGHD
-260 FQTNDPGVS
+260 FQTTDPGVS

-281 ATAGLSLPALL
+281 AVAGLSLPALL
-292 RFVAPGTAAGSGAM
+292 RFVAPATAAGSGAM
-306 SGAAVM
+306 TGAAVM

-346 SGEASASSGG
+346 SGAASASSGG

-370 GGTGGGGTGGGGGGP
+370 GGTGGGGTGGGGGGGGP
-385 SGSAESAGGGGGGG
+385 SGGTEPAGGGGG
-399 PTGGGGGGAPA
+399 PTGGGGTGGAPA
-410 GGGDSPSGGGGGGGT
+410 GGGGDSPSGGGGGGDT

-441 GTGEGGGSGSGAV
+441 AGAESGGSGAA
-454 PPSGSNGTAGG
+454 PPSGSNGTSGGTGGGASNDSGGSGG
-465 SGSGAGGG
+465 SGSGGGSPPGGG
-473 GSNGSG
+473 AGSNGSG
-479 GSGGASSGGGSPSG
+479 GSGSGGGVTPVGAGSGSNGAGSNGSGGGGSGGGSPSG
-493 AGSGANGAGGNGA
+493 A
-506 GGNGSGGGGP
+506 
-516 SGAAQTQG
+516 
-524 SGSGVTPAGTGSG
+524 
-537 SNGGVGNGSGSGGA
+537 
-551 SSGGGSPSGAPP
+551 
-563 TQDSGGGVTPAGGG
+563 
-577 GGANGAGGNGAGGN
+577 
-591 GAGGNGSGGGGP
+591 
-603 SGATPTQGSG
+603 TPTQGP

-627 ARPTWRPAGAA
+627 ARPTWKPAGAA

-646 DAAAGSVQDNEGGPS
+646 DAAAGSVEDNEGGPS

>member
-1 MCGLGDLVCYGQ
+1 MCGFPDIGCYIG
-13 SALSGAA
+13 GATGAVA

-48 FWLKIPSPKVS
+48 FWLNIPSPKVS
-59 GLPDPTNAS
+59 NLAGPELTGAAAPTNL
-68 QATSLAAA
+68 QAA
-76 GPTGVLQGDLG
+76 GPAGVLQGNLG

-100 CGARMG
+100 CGARLG
-106 ITARGEHGTEAVKM
+106 ITGRSEHGTEAVKM

-131 AGVVD
+131 AGIVD

-142 DLFSPWIIE
+142 DVFSPWIIS
-151 SATGAPFDQSAPSLL
+151 SATGAPFEQTAPSLL

-201 GLLIILIAVWPLS
+201 ALLIILIAVWPLS
-214 ASLTGTEQGLQW
+214 ASLTGTEQGVQW

-237 VLLRPVASIIYAGG
+237 VLLRPVASIIYAAG

-260 FQTNDPGVS
+260 FQTTDPGVS

-281 ATAGLSLPALL
+281 AVAGLSLPALL
-292 RFVAPGTAAGSGAM
+292 RFVAPATAAGSGAM
-306 SGAAVM
+306 TGAAVM

-346 SGEASASSGG
+346 SGAASASSGG
-356 AGAAAGGGGGGTGG
+356 AGSAAGGGG

-385 SGSAESAGGGGGGG
+385 SGGTEPAGGGGG
-399 PTGGGGGGAPA
+399 PTGGGGGG
-410 GGGDSPSGGGGGGGT
+410 DT

-432 PAGVPAGGG
+432 PAGAPAGGGG

-473 GSNGSG
+473 GGSNGSG

-493 AGSGANGAGGNGA
+493 A
-506 GGNGSGGGGP
+506 P
-516 SGAAQTQG
+516 PTQG
-524 SGSGVTPAGTGSG
+524 SGGGVTPAGTGSG
-537 SNGGVGNGSGSGGA
+537 ANGAGGNGSGSGGA
-551 SSGGGSPSGAPP
+551 SSGGGSPSGA
-563 TQDSGGGVTPAGGG
+563 
-577 GGANGAGGNGAGGN
+577 
-591 GAGGNGSGGGGP
+591 
-603 SGATPTQGSG
+603 TPTQGP
-613 GGGVTPAGSGGGGG
+613 GGVTPAGSGGGG
-627 ARPTWRPAGAA
+627 ARSTWKPAGAA

-646 DAAAGSVQDNEGGPS
+646 DAAAGSVEDNEGGPS
-661 GAAHTEGS
+661 GAAQTEGS